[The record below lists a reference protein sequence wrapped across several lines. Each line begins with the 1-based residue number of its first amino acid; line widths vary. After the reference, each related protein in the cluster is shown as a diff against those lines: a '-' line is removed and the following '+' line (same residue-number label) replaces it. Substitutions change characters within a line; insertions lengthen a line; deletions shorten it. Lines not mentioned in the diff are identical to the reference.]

1 VQVVHPSGA
10 AFDDFGD
17 AVAIEGD
24 TMVVGIRGDD
34 VGAATSQGSVQVYRW
49 SGSGWAFE
57 ATLLAA
63 DGLAN
68 DRFGWSV
75 AIENDTIAVGAPD
88 RNVGPTSDVGAV
100 YIFARAGTSWT
111 QQALVVASDGALV
124 DTFGRAV
131 ALSRGTLVVGAPQ
144 DDNAAIANQGSA
156 YVFTRLGTSW
166 TQQAK
171 LLASD
176 GAANDQFASA
186 VDVEGDTIVVGAPL
200 KDNGAVIDVGAAYV
214 YNRAGTVWTEQ
225 SKIVAFDAAA
235 SDTLGSSVA
244 ISSNTIVAGA
254 PGDDLG
260 VAANMGSAYTFVR
273 SGSVWVLSSK
283 VVPSDGSAA
292 DGFGTSVDIDKDTLL
307 VASPAD
313 DEAGTVDRGSVYAFS
328 RSGLSWTLQTKVIAP
343 GPAGNLFGLS
353 VALSGDLAALGAP
366 NDTINGITSQGSTW
380 VFSRIGSQWLS
391 GDLRVLATSPVS
403 GDQMGES
410 VCISGDTAIVGVPS
424 RQVGLNALQG
434 SALIFVRS
442 GSGWIQQ
449 AELTA
454 TGGAANDQFGR
465 SVAISGDTALVGAFV
480 DDVGANANQGSAFV
494 FTRTGTAWTQ
504 QAQLNA
510 TGGAADDSFG
520 ISVAIS
526 GNTALVGASE
536 DDVGGVNGAG
546 TATVFTRSGTVW
558 TQQAQ
563 LTATGGAGNDR
574 FGYSVGLSGD
584 LAVVGAPDDDQGT
597 NVDQGGAYIFART
610 GTTWVQQ
617 TLLLPAGSGPGDRYG
632 RSVAI
637 DADTVAVASLA
648 DDIGANIDQ
657 GSVAVF
663 ARPASTWT
671 QQAQL
676 IANNGL
682 ASDFFGSSV
691 AVSGNTIIVGA
702 KQDDVGTPSLAN
714 QGSAYIFT
722 RTGTL
727 WTQREQLVATA
738 GEAGD
743 GFGNSVSM
751 SGNTI
756 VVGASLA
763 RNTNQGDAYM
773 FEVNTVDLAS
783 IRNDV
788 SGVNFATL
796 AAAFTP
802 ALSGHQITA
811 NEGPWNTIGTLSTQ
825 GRSLALIG
833 TADIRTPAGSILT
846 LTDSTSISSGTDS
859 QIGIFGE
866 LRAQG
871 FIDAVADNFRLGS
884 RGKLTVRTG
893 TSFYITAVDALLQGQ
908 TRIEQGATLVLSGTV
923 SNDGV
928 FSALNN
934 AAVEAGGRIT
944 NYRSWT
950 MTAGQIITPLF
961 DNRAN
966 LDVFGA
972 SAVFG
977 SFTNNL
983 AATTNIRGGTL
994 VVFGSLTNLGTVVG
1008 TICST
1013 CSGTAPGMDISGDLT
1028 LGSAAN
1034 FAIPFEGSIVNLGG
1048 SFDCAINDHA
1058 RFNMAL
1064 ATLHVES
1071 TRPQVTLEVMSIDIG
1086 ADAAGLDR
1094 AQESHFPIG
1103 HLHIGGVATV
1113 LRLVDSHDNAGDGA
1127 ESCEAL
1133 YVDTLTIEPGSR
1145 LINTG
1150 CRIYY
1155 NTLINDGIVDAPE
1168 NLISLTSPR
1177 CPADFNQD
1185 GGVDG
1190 ADIDAFFAA
1199 WEAGDAAAD
1208 VNADG
1213 GVDGLDVDA
1222 CLTAWEAGGC

>member
-1 VQVVHPSGA
+1 N
-10 AFDDFGD
+10 
-17 AVAIEGD
+17 
-24 TMVVGIRGDD
+24 
-34 VGAATSQGSVQVYRW
+34 
-49 SGSGWAFE
+49 
-57 ATLLAA
+57 L
-63 DGLAN
+63 
-68 DRFGWSV
+68 
-75 AIENDTIAVGAPD
+75 
-88 RNVGPTSDVGAV
+88 GPTSDTGAV
-100 YIFARAGTSWT
+100 YVFARTATGWS
-111 QQALVVASDGALV
+111 QQALLLASDAAFV

-131 ALSRGTLVVGAPQ
+131 ALSRSTLVVGAPQ
-144 DDNAAIANQGSA
+144 DDTAAVSNHGSA
-156 YVFTRLGTSW
+156 YVFTRSGTTW

-171 LLASD
+171 ILASD
-176 GAANDQFASA
+176 GAANDQFGSA
-186 VDVEGDTIVVGAPL
+186 VDADGDTIVVGAPL
-200 KDNGAVIDVGAAYV
+200 ADAVAVTDVGAAYI
-214 YNRAGTVWTEQ
+214 YTRAGTLWSEQ
-225 SKIVAFDAAA
+225 AKLIAFDAAA

-244 ISSNTIVAGA
+244 ISGGTIVAGA

-260 VAANMGSAYTFVR
+260 VAANMGSAYVFVR
-273 SGSVWVLSSK
+273 AGSVWVLGSK
-283 VVPSDGSAA
+283 LVPADGSAA
-292 DGFGTSVDIDKDTLL
+292 DAFGTAVDIDKDTLL

-313 DEAGTVDRGSVYAFS
+313 DEAGTVDRGSVYAFA
-328 RSGLSWTLQTKVIAP
+328 RSGSSWTQQTKMIEP
-343 GPAGNLFGLS
+343 GPAGHLFGLS

-366 NDTINGITSQGSTW
+366 NDNIKGITSQGSTW

-391 GDLRVLATSPVS
+391 GDLRLLATNPVS
-403 GDQMGES
+403 GDRMGKS
-410 VCISGDTAIVGVPS
+410 VCISGDTAIVGVPT
-424 RQVGLNALQG
+424 RQVGLNASQG

-454 TGGAANDQFGR
+454 TGGAANDSFGS
-465 SVAISGDTALVGAFV
+465 SVSISGDTAIVGAFR
-480 DDVGANANQGSAFV
+480 DDVGANVDQGSAFV
-494 FTRTGTAWTQ
+494 FTRTGTTWTQ

-510 TGGAADDSFG
+510 TGGAAGDFLG

-526 GNTALVGASE
+526 GNSALVGASQ
-536 DDVGGVNGAG
+536 DAVGAVVGQG

-563 LTATGGAGNDR
+563 LTATGGAANDH
-574 FGYSVGLSGD
+574 FGFCVGLSGD

-597 NVDQGGAYIFART
+597 NIDQGGAYAFART
-610 GTTWVQQ
+610 GTTWAQQ
-617 TLLLPAGSGPGDRYG
+617 ALLLPAGSGPSDRCG
-632 RSVAI
+632 SNVAI
-637 DADTVAVASLA
+637 DADTVAVASFE
-648 DDIGANIDQ
+648 DDIGTNIDQ

-663 ARPASTWT
+663 VRPASTWT

-676 IANNGL
+676 IATNGL

-702 KQDDVGTPSLAN
+702 EQDDVGTPSLAD

-722 RTGTL
+722 RTGGL

-751 SGNTI
+751 SGSTI

-763 RNTNQGDAYM
+763 RNTNQGDAFM
-773 FEVNTVDLAS
+773 FEVNTADLPS

-788 SGVNFATL
+788 SGVNFTTL

-802 ALSGHQITA
+802 ALSGHQITT

-833 TADIRTPAGSILT
+833 TGDIRTPAGSILT
-846 LTDSTSISSGTDS
+846 LTDSTSISGAADA

-871 FIDAVADNFRLGS
+871 FIDAAADNFRLGS

-893 TSFYITAVDALLQGQ
+893 TSFYLTAVDALLQGQ
-908 TRIEQGATLVLSGTV
+908 TRIEQGATLVLSGNA
-923 SNDGV
+923 SNDGTIATLSN
-928 FSALNN
+928 SAI
-934 AAVEAGGRIT
+934 EAGGRIT

-972 SAVFG
+972 SAIFG
-977 SFTNNL
+977 SFTNNT
-983 AATTNIRGGTL
+983 AATTSIRGGTL

-1013 CSGTAPGMDISGDLT
+1013 CAGTPPGMDISGDLT
-1028 LGSAAN
+1028 LGHAAN

-1048 SFDCAINDHA
+1048 SFDCAIDDHA

-1064 ATLHVES
+1064 ATLHIES
-1071 TRPQVTLEVMSIDIG
+1071 TRPLVTLEVMSADIG
-1086 ADAAGLDR
+1086 ADVAGLDR
-1094 AQESHFPIG
+1094 AQAAHFPIG
-1103 HLHIGGVATV
+1103 HLHIGGVATT
-1113 LRLVDSHDNAGDGA
+1113 LQLVDAHDNAGDGTGV
-1127 ESCEAL
+1127 CEAL
-1133 YVDTLTIEPGSR
+1133 YVETLTIEPGSR
-1145 LINTG
+1145 LINTT

-1155 NTLINDGIVDAPE
+1155 NTLTNDGTVDALE
-1168 NLISLTSPR
+1168 NLISLTAPR

-1185 GGVDG
+1185 GGVD
-1190 ADIDAFFAA
+1190 ASDLDAFFAA

-1213 GVDGLDVDA
+1213 GVDGLDVDT